1 MGSYRDAL
9 ALINTLL
16 RELRRLDDKMI
27 LTEVHLLESR
37 VNHALA
43 NVPKA
48 KAALTSARTAA
59 NSIYCPPLLQ
69 AGMDMQSGVL
79 LAEEKDYKTGYS
91 YFFETLEGYAAQDD
105 KRAVSALK
113 YMLMCKIMLNLV
125 RRPLLLLSV
134 LIVL

>member
-1 MGSYRDAL
+1 
-9 ALINTLL
+9 
-16 RELRRLDDKMI
+16 MI

-125 RRPLLLLSV
+125 CPSICLPSYSY
-134 LIVL
+134 